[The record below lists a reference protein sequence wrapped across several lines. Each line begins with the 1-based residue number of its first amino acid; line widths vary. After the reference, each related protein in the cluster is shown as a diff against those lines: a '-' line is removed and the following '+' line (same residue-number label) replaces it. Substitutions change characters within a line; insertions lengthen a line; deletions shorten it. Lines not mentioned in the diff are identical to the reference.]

1 MALSGMTPTEKSLS
15 AIRSF
20 SDGAGTLIQNGQ
32 IIATNADLG
41 SVTSDTNI
49 INHSVQINGNV
60 PSTSTTTGT
69 LSVQGGGIGTSGN
82 INLNKS
88 LNLWD
93 ATQRVTTSN
102 IEPVDGTNPI
112 GLYSTPNSSGIALG
126 NSATTLTILSPC
138 VFSSGVGFTG
148 GSIIAQSIQQQTST
162 LPLACWTVAN
172 SNGLTFG
179 NLSLNVR
186 DNSTWNHIGVH
197 TFQGNTAFGLLPTC
211 STSATTN
218 TQFCNLLTL
227 NNSITALKAA
237 TNTWGGVQT
246 FTNPPISSTTPTTTT
261 QLTNKTYVDTQLAAL
276 STNLLTNNN
285 TWSGWQ
291 RYNSTLN
298 ATSGAT
304 GSLSTAGGIGCAQDA
319 FVGGM
324 VLAQTAVAATGQTT
338 NNDSSIGGSC
348 VIGSS
353 VTIGKN
359 ILVSGDAHLFGN
371 TYTQIPPQCTQ
382 LVPTLPQQLST
393 KYYTDLYP
401 SRNNNWTGAN
411 SFSQAIGLPGAYS
424 PPASGQLGYQVAA
437 SAVANLA
444 IASGVTVSLCSAV
457 LPAGRWLCHWGIKY
471 YLVSG
476 VGSTLSTRN
485 EGVNNTQSVVNS
497 QTPATMTMAAQN
509 ELFSGT
515 SSSLKSGS
523 CIVDSTTWGSSTV
536 YLMCSIV
543 YSASAFTTSP
553 TPTGCGFT
561 LTRIA

>member
-60 PSTSTTTGT
+60 PSTSTSTGT
-69 LSVQGGGIGTSGN
+69 LVVTGGGIGTSGN

-93 ATQRVTTSN
+93 PAQRVTASN
-102 IEPVDGTNPI
+102 IEPVDSTNPI

-138 VFSSGVGFTG
+138 VFSGGTTFTG
-148 GSIIAQSIQQQTST
+148 GAVIAQSIQQQTST
-162 LPLACWTVAN
+162 LPLACWTLAN

-186 DNSTWNHIGVH
+186 DNSTWTHIGVH

-211 STSATTN
+211 ATTATTSN
-218 TQFCNLLTL
+218 QFTNLTTV
-227 NNSITALKAA
+227 NNSITTLKAA
-237 TNTWGGVQT
+237 TNTWGSVQA
-246 FTNPPISSTTPTTTT
+246 FSNPPTCGTTVTTAN
-261 QLTNKTYVDTQLAAL
+261 QLTNKNYVDVQIAAS

-291 RYNSTLN
+291 RYNNTLN
-298 ATSGAT
+298 ATSTVT
-304 GSLSTAGGIGCAQDA
+304 GCLSTAGGIGCALDLYA
-319 FVGGM
+319 GGM
-324 VLAQTAVAATGQTT
+324 VLAQTACAATGLTS
-338 NNDSSIGGSC
+338 NNDASIGGSC

-353 VTIGKN
+353 IAVGKN
-359 ILVSGDAHLFGN
+359 ILVSGDAHFFGN

-382 LVPTLPQQLST
+382 LLPTIPQHLST

-411 SFSQAIGLPGAYS
+411 TFSQNIGLSSTYS

-437 SAVANLA
+437 SPAANLA
-444 IASGVTVSLCSAV
+444 IPSGTTVTLCSAA
-457 LPAGRWLCHWGIKY
+457 LPSGRWLCHWGIKY

-476 VGSTLSTRN
+476 VGSTISTRT
-485 EGVNNTQSVVNS
+485 EGVNNTQSVTNS
-497 QTPATMTMAAQN
+497 ATPSTIVMAAQN

-515 SSSLKSGS
+515 GFTLKSGS

-536 YLMCSIV
+536 YLMCSVV
-543 YSASAFTTSP
+543 YSASSFTTSP